1 MISCDTNILF
11 PSCDLDSP
19 HHRKAREFLEAHAGR
34 ADFCLCEQVL
44 MELYCLLRNP
54 AVSRPALPA
63 ADAVKM
69 VQGFRANPRWRVVDL
84 VPGRG
89 IMEQVWSHATGSSF
103 AFRRIFDA
111 RLACVLRH
119 HGVTEFATRN
129 ASDFR
134 GFGFARVWDPL
145 AGKKDEG

>member
-11 PSCDLDSP
+11 PACDRDSP
-19 HHRKAREFLEAHAGR
+19 QHRPAREFLEAHARR
-34 ADFCLCEQVL
+34 ADFCLCEQAL

-54 AVSRPALPA
+54 AVSNPALSA
-63 ADAVKM
+63 ADAVAM
-69 VQGFRANPRWRVVDL
+69 VRGFRSNPRWRVVDF

-89 IMEQVWSHATGSSF
+89 IMERVWSHAAGRSF

-129 ASDFR
+129 AADFG
-134 GFGFARVWDPL
+134 GFGFARIWDPL
-145 AGKKDEG
+145 AG